1 MLYVTTREKYDAF
14 TAARA
19 VSNDRGL
26 DGGFYLPYKIPVFSR
41 GELAEMKDRSFGQN
55 VADML
60 NQFFSTRFSGWDVEF
75 CIGRYPIRV
84 APMGQKVLVAECWR
98 NLDGSYEKM
107 ERQLAAR
114 ICGCGARD
122 VRITSWLRIG
132 IRIAVLF
139 ATYCEMLR
147 QGLTELGQAMDIAVA
162 EGDLSQILSVWYAKI
177 MGLPVANIIC
187 GCPDGSAAWNLIR
200 NGQIR
205 PGDRE
210 PVGELERL
218 IFGAFGADEA
228 VRFAGCANRG
238 EGYIVPP
245 EGKNVLRNGIFA
257 AVVSNDRM
265 ESVIPNVYRTSSY
278 VMEPGAAVSYAAL
291 MDHRAKTGES
301 RCALLLADRNPVDA
315 AREVSGAMGMTEEK
329 LKELL
334 SR

>member
-19 VSNDRGL
+19 INNDRGA
-26 DGGFYLPYKIPVFSR
+26 DGGFYSPYKMPRFTLT
-41 GELAEMKDRSFGQN
+41 ELIGMKDRSFGQN
-55 VADML
+55 VAELL

-107 ERQLAAR
+107 ERQIAAR
-114 ICGCGARD
+114 ICGCGVRE
-122 VRITSWLRIG
+122 VRITSWMRIG
-132 IRIAVLF
+132 IRVAILIS
-139 ATYCEMLR
+139 TYCEMLR
-147 QGLTELGQAMDIAVA
+147 QELADPRQTMDVAVA
-162 EGDLSQILSVWYAKI
+162 EGDLSLLMAVWYAKA
-177 MGLPVANIIC
+177 MGLPVENIIC
-187 GCPDGSAAWNLIR
+187 GCADGSAAWNLIH

-210 PVGELERL
+210 PVQELERL
-218 IFGAFGADEA
+218 IFGNFGADEA
-228 VRFAGCANRG
+228 VRFARCMDRG
-238 EGYIVPP
+238 EGYGIPA
-245 EGKNVLRNGIFA
+245 EGKSVLRKGIFA
-257 AVVSNDRM
+257 AVVSDSRM

-278 VMEPGAAVSYAAL
+278 IMEPAAAISYAAL

-315 AREVSGAMGMTEEK
+315 AREVAGAMQMTEEK